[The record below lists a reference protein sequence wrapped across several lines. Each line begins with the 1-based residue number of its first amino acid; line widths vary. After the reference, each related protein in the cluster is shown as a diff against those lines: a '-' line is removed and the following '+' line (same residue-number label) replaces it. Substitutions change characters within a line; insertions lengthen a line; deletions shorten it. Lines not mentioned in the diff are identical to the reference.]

1 MATKQRI
8 MYAALDLFSK
18 YGYEATSVNQ
28 IASTIGIKAPSIYK
42 HFPGKQAIVDA
53 IRNEMQRRYEKHSV
67 FFQVNWADEEDVRR
81 RFKNA
86 NEESMVNDI
95 LNQLAYSIGDPYISK
110 FRKLITIEQFRDPE
124 IASIQTQRSFTDV
137 LNYSENLFKFF
148 MREGIMEPG
157 DAKILSL
164 QFISPFSTMIFLC
177 DREPFREEEAMDM
190 LRRHI
195 HGFCEHYMH
204 FKGEEANAEN

>member
-8 MYAALDLFSK
+8 MYAALDRFSK
-18 YGYEATSVNQ
+18 SGYEATSINQ

-53 IRNEMQRRYEKHSV
+53 IRKEMLSRYEKHSIMA
-67 FFQVNWADEEDVRR
+67 QPDWSDEEGIRR
-81 RFKNA
+81 RFENA
-86 NEESMVNDI
+86 NVESMTEDI
-95 LNQLAYSIGDPYISK
+95 VRQISYSIHDPYISN

-124 IASIQTQRSFTDV
+124 IAAIQSQRSFTDI
-137 LNYSENLFKFF
+137 LNYTEKLFEFF

-157 DAKILSL
+157 DARILAF
-164 QFISPFSTMIFLC
+164 QFISPFSTTIFLC

-195 HGFCEHYMH
+195 KEFCAHYMH
-204 FKGEEANAEN
+204 FKKNK